1 MSRII
6 ALNKFAVFKEDK
18 RMKQL
23 ILAASLLA
31 LSTLAIANPNSPAN
45 RCKRYAH
52 ANSFQLTI
60 SQLCG
65 GTASQTYQDVINDQS
80 CEAALGSKEAI
91 QEQQNLQSNE
101 LKNEYQRIGAQQFCS
116 KYANRR

>member
-1 MSRII
+1 
-6 ALNKFAVFKEDK
+6 
-18 RMKQL
+18 MKQL

-65 GTASQTYQDVINDQS
+65 GTASQTYQNVLQDQS
-80 CEAALGSKEAI
+80 CEQALGSKDAI
-91 QEQQNLQSNE
+91 KEQQGLQSNE
-101 LKNEYQRIGAQQFCS
+101 LKNEYNRIGAQQFCA